1 MPKTERDPLGPSFQ
15 WRLRSALDRIEPGH
29 ATARYAE
36 PSTRALSPL
45 RFTRL
50 ALASGVAGILALT
63 AFAAT
68 GSANPAVWTQRIV
81 GTIRPSP
88 IAEPSPTPAESPT
101 PSTNGVV
108 PAVPAHTPTGE
119 ASPRPESPETPEA
132 TPQSASPSPTSG
144 DGGHSGSGG
153 DPSPSPER

>member
-1 MPKTERDPLGPSFQ
+1 MPKTDRDPLGPSFQ

-29 ATARYAE
+29 PTPRYATV
-36 PSTRALSPL
+36 STRALSPL

-81 GTIRPSP
+81 TTIQPNP
-88 IAEPSPTPAESPT
+88 TAEPSPTPEGSPT
-101 PSTNGVV
+101 PATKAVV
-108 PAVPAHTPTGE
+108 PAVPAHTPDGE
-119 ASPRPESPETPEA
+119 SSPRPESPETPEA
-132 TPQSASPSPTSG
+132 TPQPESPQPTSG
-144 DGGHSGSGG
+144 DGDHSGSGT
-153 DPSPSPER
+153 DPTPSPER

>member
-1 MPKTERDPLGPSFQ
+1 MPKTDHDPLGPSFQ

-29 ATARYAE
+29 ATPRYAD

-50 ALASGVAGILALT
+50 ALASGVAGILALS

-88 IAEPSPTPAESPT
+88 VVEPSPTPEESPAPAT
-101 PSTNGVV
+101 KAVV
-108 PAVPAHTPTGE
+108 PAVPTHTPTGE
-119 ASPRPESPETPEA
+119 ASPRPESPEAPEA
-132 TPQSASPSPTSG
+132 TPESASPEPSSG
-144 DGGHSGSGG
+144 DGDHSGSGG
-153 DPSPSPER
+153 APSPSPER